1 MASRA
6 ARSSLYPRLSFSLL
20 PLIFGEMRLLRCG
33 QIAVKGDKL
42 INALNRLR
50 PFDKQLFIRLHNAPT
65 AKSDALAV
73 MPFVIAH
80 VAFAADTVVLFQKRL
95 FYKVFTINRY
105 VNNTVNR

>member
-1 MASRA
+1 M
-6 ARSSLYPRLSFSLL
+6 
-20 PLIFGEMRLLRCG
+20 RCG

-95 FYKVFTINRY
+95 FFCGAVRLREIQIDVVISILHVSATCQHPVYLVLGDEIVGIF
-105 VNNTVNR
+105 